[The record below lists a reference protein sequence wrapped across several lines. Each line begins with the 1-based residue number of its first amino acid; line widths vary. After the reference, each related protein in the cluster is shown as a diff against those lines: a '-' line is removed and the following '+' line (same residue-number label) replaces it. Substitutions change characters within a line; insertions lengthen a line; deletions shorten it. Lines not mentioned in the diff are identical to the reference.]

1 MKMTVE
7 NLVKKVET
15 LREEVILLEK
25 DLASVTFPITKKI
38 IQDEISRKKD
48 TIDELYVQE
57 VDLKLKQPL
66 VLT

>member
-7 NLVKKVET
+7 QLVKKVET

-38 IQDEISRKKD
+38 IHDEISQKRD
-48 TIDELYVQE
+48 IIEELYVQE
-57 VDLKLKQPL
+57 VELKLKKPIEL
-66 VLT
+66 

>member
-7 NLVKKVET
+7 QLVKKVET

-38 IQDEISRKKD
+38 IQDEISNKRD
-48 TIDELYVQE
+48 IMEELYVQE
-57 VDLKLKQPL
+57 VELKLKKPIEL
-66 VLT
+66 